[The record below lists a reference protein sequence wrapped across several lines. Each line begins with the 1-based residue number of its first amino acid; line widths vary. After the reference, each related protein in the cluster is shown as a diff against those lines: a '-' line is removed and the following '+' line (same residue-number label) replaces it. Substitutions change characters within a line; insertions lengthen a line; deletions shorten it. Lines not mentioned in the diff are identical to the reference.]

1 MISNP
6 AVVTGSPA
14 VVATLRAQ
22 PIELPSWALGNS
34 GMRFKVF
41 AQMGVPRDPCYGD
54 PIAAERVG
62 GQQAGWD
69 A

>member
-22 PIELPSWALGNS
+22 RIELPSWAFGNS
-34 GMRFKVF
+34 GTRFKVF
-41 AQMGVPRDPCYGD
+41 AQMGVPRDPYYGD
-54 PIAAERVG
+54 RIVAERVG
-62 GQQAGWD
+62 GQQAGWG

>member
-6 AVVTGSPA
+6 AVVTGSPT

-22 PIELPSWALGNS
+22 RIELPSWALGNC
-34 GMRFKVF
+34 GTRFKVV

-54 PIAAERVG
+54 PIVAKRVG
-62 GQQAGWD
+62 GQQAGWG